1 MTWYTNEKLTNRII
15 LILSLAIP
23 AVVVALRYI
32 PHPEFSES
40 TKSAIY
46 LLPMLNAMFNGSAFI
61 MLIAALVAIKGKHI
75 AWHRAFTTAAMV
87 LSVLFLLSY
96 VAFHYSTPATPF
108 GGSGPIKGVYYFILI
123 THILLSAVIV
133 PLALLAYTHGLT
145 RRYVKHKRIVK
156 IAYPMWLYVT
166 LTGVIV
172 YLMISPYY
180 PY

>member
-15 LILSLAIP
+15 LVLSVVIP

-32 PHPEFSES
+32 PQPDLSES
-40 TKSAIY
+40 TKESLY
-46 LLPMLNAMFNGSAFI
+46 TLPMLNAAFNGSAFV
-61 MLIAALVAIKGKHI
+61 MLIAALIAIKAKRI
-75 AWHRAFTTAAMV
+75 AWHRAFTTTAMI
-87 LSVLFLLSY
+87 LSVLFLVSY
-96 VAFHYSTPATPF
+96 VAFHYTSPETPF
-108 GGSGPIKGVYYFILI
+108 GGSGTIKGIYYFILI

-133 PLALLAYTHGLT
+133 PMALLAYTHGLAG
-145 RRYVKHKRIVK
+145 RYVKHKRIVK

>member
-1 MTWYTNEKLTNRII
+1 MTWYTNEKLSNRII
-15 LILSLAIP
+15 LMLSLAVP

-46 LLPMLNAMFNGSAFI
+46 ILPMLNAIFNGTAFL
-61 MLIAALVAIKGKHI
+61 MLIAAFVAIKNKRI
-75 AWHRAFTTAAMV
+75 TWHRAFTTAAMV
-87 LSVLFLLSY
+87 LSILFLLSY
-96 VAFHYSTPATPF
+96 VAFHYTTPATPF
-108 GGSGPIKGVYYFILI
+108 GGSGTIKGVYFFILI

-133 PLALLAYTHGLT
+133 PLALLAYTHGLAG
-145 RRYVKHKRIVK
+145 RYAKHKRIVK